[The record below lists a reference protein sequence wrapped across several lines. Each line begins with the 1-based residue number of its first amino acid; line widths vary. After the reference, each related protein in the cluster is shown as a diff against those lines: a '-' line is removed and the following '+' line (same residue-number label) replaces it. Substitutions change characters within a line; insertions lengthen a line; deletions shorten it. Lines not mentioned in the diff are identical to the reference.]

1 LYGNKKYVPP
11 FLCGHEHE
19 MFAAMV
25 AHNKSTGMTS
35 HPPPGSVLRLW
46 GWYSLFGLLHELVHL
61 ASFALAVKIL
71 CSDDGPV
78 SPTLNSPSFSL
89 VEVIKILMRAC
100 FGRYSIL
107 PQLTT
112 GQDEEIVVAVSF
124 ITRHA
129 GWIFSLALALVLH
142 VIRQKYHWK
151 ISATACLAAYVTA
164 VEAFSTDFLG
174 LVPRLGGLES
184 STVVF
189 CGNFGIILLN
199 TKWMTDDNGKT
210 ALDVLEKMVNVT
222 MMRGA
227 QCGGV
232 VTYSAEHSD
241 GTKDRPQLEGIRSR
255 VVNAKRTDLSKR
267 VRAKIE
273 EDNYDKLGRL
283 KGFRRG
289 FFGHTRFA
297 TTSKATFD
305 GCHPHQWS
313 IPGTRSVYHPFGEG
327 ASTKA
332 SKSRIIVSNYVT
344 HNGDFDFYQVNG
356 KTFALDAIQGWL
368 THVTKSRMPTT
379 VDSCAIAGVIDL
391 LRTQGCFGLSA
402 RYALCLGLPS
412 STIETPQSLEM
423 PFYSD
428 YDRIGTLF
436 EETLDEMLKWSTLD
450 LISASKETRV
460 ELAVSIG
467 KQIHAAISPAN
478 HPYSAIEL
486 HMGDEESG
494 SGWEAFIRVTI
505 DAFFDNDLFHC
516 TKQFLS
522 NAKGSFGLMVTSSLD
537 AHRQVCVAAR
547 GQTMSVAF
555 YPKKGL
561 ICYGSEQAA
570 VKAGLGFDTPGGD
583 LEIEDEEKGALR
595 LDLDDL
601 GGEICLLD
609 WGYKGDMTPALS
621 PPNRHLKTYKMMQDS
636 INVVLLQESK
646 FLRSMKNLHWRMTPL
661 EGNEWVQPLQTEA
674 KDMILKD
681 IHDIPKV
688 CNDIQHYWKDSGLN
702 RMTAWN
708 LMKCV
713 SERLQAIVDGKVN
726 RNAGS
731 IDILLT
737 GCEVSL
743 WMAEQFAT
751 DLQKCFPKLFVKAIS
766 SNKLLGLFGQEIS
779 VPCVGYPMSTKTN
792 DLSDAIVIIVSHS
805 GGTFAPLACS
815 NLLQAFTRNIFV
827 VASEWDTQ
835 IGKQLRSMHSEKDFV
850 SSRIFSTGV
859 GVRPAEPCSISVA
872 ATHQLLTNIFIYLCD
887 VIIGSHQF
895 RHISGA
901 IVTEHDLKIL
911 ERCNGRCL
919 SVQYKRRLKVL
930 Y

>member
-1 LYGNKKYVPP
+1 
-11 FLCGHEHE
+11 
-19 MFAAMV
+19 M
-25 AHNKSTGMTS
+25 KSHCKS
-35 HPPPGSVLRLW
+35 LAPPGPVSVLRLW
-46 GWYSLFGLLHELVHL
+46 GWYAVFGLLHELAHL
-61 ASFALAVKIL
+61 ASFVGATKIFCDDATASLTLITNSGVSLLKAVINAL
-71 CSDDGPV
+71 
-78 SPTLNSPSFSL
+78 F
-89 VEVIKILMRAC
+89 RAC

-107 PQLTT
+107 PALDSVQN
-112 GQDEEIVVAVSF
+112 EEVATSISF
-124 ITRHA
+124 VTVHA
-129 GWIFSLALALVLH
+129 GWIFSLALAIVLH
-142 VIRQKYHWK
+142 ICCTKLQMN
-151 ISATACLAAYVTA
+151 IPIIACIAAYVTA
-164 VEAFSTDFLG
+164 LEALGTDLLG
-174 LVPRLGGLES
+174 FVPRSLAGFDS
-184 STVVF
+184 STIVF

-199 TKWMTDDNGKT
+199 HKWMTDDNGKT

-232 VTYSAEHSD
+232 VTFSEKETDA
-241 GTKDRPQLEGIRSR
+241 GKTGDRPHLEGIRSR
-255 VVNAKRTDLSKR
+255 VVNAKRTDLSKG

-273 EDNYDKLGRL
+273 KDNYNFGRL

-313 IPGTRSVYHPFGEG
+313 IPQSRTVYHPFAPG
-327 ASTKA
+327 AALSTKA
-332 SKSRIIVSNYVT
+332 SNSRVQVSNYVT
-344 HNGDFDFYQVNG
+344 HNGDFDYYLVNG

-368 THVTKSRMPTT
+368 EHATECKMPTT
-379 VDSCAIAGVIDL
+379 VDSCAIAGVVDI
-391 LRTQGCFGLSA
+391 LRTQGSFGLSA
-402 RYALCLGLPS
+402 RYAICLGMPS
-412 STIETPQSLEM
+412 SKINPQPSLDL
-423 PFYSD
+423 PCTAD
-428 YDRIGTLF
+428 YDAIGDFF
-436 EETLDEMLKWSTLD
+436 ENALDEMLEGSTLD
-450 LISASKETRV
+450 QVSVSNDKRNALAAQVSK
-460 ELAVSIG
+460 
-467 KQIHAAISPAN
+467 KIHAAVASAD

-486 HMGDEESG
+486 HMEDEESG
-494 SGWEAFIRVTI
+494 GGWETFVRVTI
-505 DAFFDNDLFHC
+505 NAFFDNDLFHC
-516 TKQFLS
+516 MKEFLS

-547 GQTMSVAF
+547 GQTISVAF
-555 YPKKGL
+555 YPNKGL

-583 LEIEDEEKGALR
+583 IIVEGEGNEAVR

-609 WGYKGDMTPALS
+609 WGYEGDVTPCLS
-621 PPNRHLKTYKMMQDS
+621 PPNRDLKAYSLIQGS

-646 FLRSMKNLHWRMTPL
+646 ITPSMKNLRWRMTPL
-661 EGNEWVQPLQTEA
+661 EGNEWVQPLQREA
-674 KDMILKD
+674 EDMILKD
-681 IHDIPKV
+681 IHDIPRV
-688 CNDIQHYWKDSGLN
+688 CNDIQYDWRGIGLN

-713 SERLQAIVDGKVN
+713 SERLQSIVDGKVS
-726 RNAGS
+726 RHSGS

-743 WMAEQFAT
+743 WMSEQFAT
-751 DLQKCFPKLFVKAIS
+751 DLQKCFPKLFVKAVS

-779 VPCVGYPMSTKTN
+779 IPCVGYPMSTKTN

-835 IGKQLRSMHSEKDFV
+835 IGKQLRSMHSEKDFL
-850 SSRIFSTGV
+850 SSRIFSTGI

-895 RHISGA
+895 RHVSGA
-901 IVTEHDLKIL
+901 LVTETDLKIL
-911 ERCNGRCL
+911 ERCNGKYL
-919 SVQYKRRLKVL
+919 QFQLH
-930 Y
+930 